1 MGGAASIPADT
12 ELAVFESLK
21 AAYEANKASET
32 PLDDA
37 SLFSQLSDIYNAAQP
52 STDAPTVE
60 DPPAGLEEE
69 EEVTPAPVAAVVEEA
84 APAPAATE

>member
-52 STDAPTVE
+52 TDAPTVE